1 MLSGARR
8 RRMCLAL
15 ARDLLLAIMTP
26 ACLRFA
32 LLGAAL
38 AVTAGCDPPNVPKRV
53 EARGDQARATEPVE
67 AAAQSGQA
75 AQPAEE
81 DESHLR
87 ETAQEYLAR
96 RGEAKPFQSGE
107 IAPSAVGPVVSCITC
122 HGPHGEGIPE
132 LDTPRIGGL
141 AEWYLARQ
149 LKYFHQGVRAPTAQ
163 DVRGTQMRAVLLASR
178 TDAAGLEDLA
188 AYFST
193 FHPQPAPALESG
205 DVGHGEKLFAVCV
218 ACHGADGQGSAALNT
233 PALVDQNGD
242 YLVRQLDNYRTGV
255 RGSDSRDV
263 FGQQMRPI
271 VMSML
276 GTHEDAADVVAY
288 IGTLRAH

>member
-8 RRMCLAL
+8 WRMGLAL
-15 ARDLLLAIMTP
+15 ARDLLFATMI
-26 ACLRFA
+26 AAYIRFL

-38 AVTAGCDPPNVPKRV
+38 AVTAGCHPPNVPKRV
-53 EARGDQARATEPVE
+53 EARGNEARTTEPAE
-67 AAAQSGQA
+67 AAAESGQA

-96 RGEAKPFQSGE
+96 RGDAKPFQSGE
-107 IAPSAVGPVVSCITC
+107 IAPSAVGPVASCITC
-122 HGPHGEGIPE
+122 HGAHGEGIPE
-132 LDTPRIGGL
+132 LGTPRIGGL

-149 LKYFHQGVRAPTAQ
+149 LKYFHQGVRASTAQ
-163 DVRGTQMRAVLLASR
+163 DVHGTQMRAVLLASR

-205 DVGHGEKLFAVCV
+205 EITHGEKLFTVCV

-233 PALVDQNGD
+233 PGLVDQNGD

-255 RGSDSRDV
+255 RGSDSRDI

-271 VMSML
+271 VMSVI
-276 GTHEDAADVVAY
+276 GTHEDAVDVVAY
-288 IGTLRAH
+288 IGTLRSH

>member
-1 MLSGARR
+1 MIPAFFR
-8 RRMCLAL
+8 
-15 ARDLLLAIMTP
+15 LLV
-26 ACLRFA
+26 
-32 LLGAAL
+32 LGAAL
-38 AVTAGCDPPNVPKRV
+38 ALIAGCHPPQVPRRV
-53 EARGDQARATEPVE
+53 EARGNDARATEPAD

-96 RGEAKPFQSGE
+96 RGAAKPFHAGE
-107 IAPSAVGPVVSCITC
+107 IAASAVGPVASCITC
-122 HGPHGEGIPE
+122 HGAHGEGIPE
-132 LDTPRIGGL
+132 LGTPRIGGL
-141 AEWYLARQ
+141 AEWYLARE
-149 LKYFHQGVRAPTAQ
+149 LKYFHQGARAPTAQ
-163 DVRGTQMRAVLLASR
+163 DTHGTQMRAVLLASR

-193 FHPQPAPALESG
+193 FHPPPAPELTSG
-205 DVGHGEKLFAVCV
+205 DVAHGQKLFAVCV
-218 ACHGADGQGSAALNT
+218 ACHGADGQGSAPLNT
-233 PALVDQNGD
+233 PGLVEQNGD

-255 RGSDSRDV
+255 RGSDPRDI

-271 VMSML
+271 VMSMI
-276 GTHEDAADVVAY
+276 GTHEDAVDVVAY